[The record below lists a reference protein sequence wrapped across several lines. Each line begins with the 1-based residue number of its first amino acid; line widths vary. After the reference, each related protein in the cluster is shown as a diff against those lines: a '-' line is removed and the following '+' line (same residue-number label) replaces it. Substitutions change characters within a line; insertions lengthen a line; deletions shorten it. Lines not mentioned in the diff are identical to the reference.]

1 MNDQILEKQVMNKVG
16 WRLLPYLVLAYLL
29 CYIDRTNLG
38 FAALTMNKEIGVNA
52 YYYGWGA
59 GIFFIGYFL
68 FEVPSNVCLKIFG
81 ARIWIARI
89 MITWGILSALM
100 SMVWDVYSF
109 VAMRFLLG
117 AAEAGFFPGVVFY
130 LTYWFPDRH
139 RGKVLSR
146 FMFAQTIALMLS
158 AALSGWILSLDGVL
172 GLAGWKWLFITEG
185 VPSVLL
191 GIITYFYLTDRPAT
205 ASWLTK
211 EEREWLIA
219 ELEQEEKQVE
229 SVRTYSFWQALTDW
243 KVLLLGLVY
252 VSTCIC
258 NYGTSMFLPQI
269 IKTLGDYS
277 PTQLGYISAIPYVCA
292 AIGMLFF
299 GYTSDKYQERKY
311 HLTGIMLVSGLGLL
325 ASTHFFGS
333 NNAVL
338 AVTSLSIAAIGFFTM
353 IPIFWIL
360 PSKFLTGTAAAA
372 GIALINAIGNLG
384 GFAGPFMI
392 GYVKDTTGSF
402 LPALVILAVYML
414 IAAVVAFWFSVRTE
428 KVIQSAG
435 RQPSA

>member
-1 MNDQILEKQVMNKVG
+1 MNDQALEKQVMSKVG
-16 WRLLPYLVLAYLL
+16 WRLLPYLVVAYLL

-38 FAALTMNKEIGVNA
+38 FAALTMNSEIGVNA

-68 FEVPSNVCLKIFG
+68 FEVPSNVALKFFG

-100 SMVWDVYSF
+100 ACVWDAYSF
-109 VAMRFLLG
+109 IAMRFLLG

-146 FMFAQTIALMLS
+146 FMFAQTIALMIS
-158 AALSGWILSLDGVL
+158 AALSGWVLSLDGVF
-172 GLAGWKWLFITEG
+172 GIAGWKWLFITEG
-185 VPSVLL
+185 IPSILL
-191 GIITYFYLTDRPAT
+191 GIVTFFYLTDKPAT

-211 EEREWLIA
+211 EEQGWLIA
-219 ELEQEEKQVE
+219 EMEKEEKQVE
-229 SVRTYSFWQALTDW
+229 SVHKFSFWEALTNW
-243 KVLLLGLVY
+243 KVLLLGLIY

-258 NYGTSMFLPQI
+258 NYGTAMFLPQLV
-269 IKTLGDYS
+269 KMLGNYS
-277 PTQLGYISAIPYVCA
+277 PTQLGYISSIPYLCA
-292 AIGMLFF
+292 AVGMLFF

-325 ASTHFFGS
+325 ASTYFFGS
-333 NNAVL
+333 GNVVL
-338 AVTSLSIAAIGFFTM
+338 AVGSLSIAAIGFFAM

-372 GIALINAIGNLG
+372 GIALINSIGNLG
-384 GFAGPFMI
+384 GFAGPFLI

-414 IAAVVAFWFSVRTE
+414 VAALVAFWFCTKTE
-428 KVIQSAG
+428 KVSQSAVG
-435 RQPSA
+435 QRSV